1 MWRPSRIADHGLIC
15 VMISADD
22 MAAVPTSVKQRILV
36 IASAFA
42 PGKGSELGVGFHTV
56 MELSKRHEVTV
67 VTRPL
72 WKEYVLADTG
82 SEFGN
87 YPNITIVYEDMG
99 HFRDMF
105 PPNRREPLAHIYW
118 CLSVR
123 PRVRQLMVSGRFDL
137 VHYLTLSSIF
147 VPPFV
152 FYPRRIPLLW
162 GPVGGGEFVPAP
174 LLRHAPIGL
183 RIREL
188 VRHCAIYAAT
198 GFYSLSRWAGLLDE
212 QAVLARTDESAKVL
226 GPAVTVLPET
236 GMDLDIPPLVVHRA
250 ADPQEGLKLCVIGSL
265 TKRKNVP
272 HAINVFCCLLDVFPG
287 SILRIA
293 GEGPELSAL
302 RAQVE
307 SLGLDEQVKFLGFI
321 DRAAVRELF
330 ADSDL
335 CLHFAFREGGSWAV
349 FESLREGVPVCC
361 FPYNGLRG
369 IVTEANGIPID
380 ASDYQASRIVDKIAA
395 YFQNPRNR
403 GEITGSLTMFGW
415 ARKIAILES
424 RCQELIRKARAD
436 RHVD

>member
-1 MWRPSRIADHGLIC
+1 MT
-15 VMISADD
+15 SADD
-22 MAAVPTSVKQRILV
+22 MAAVPTSEKLRILV

-56 MELSKRHEVTV
+56 MELAQRHEVTV

-87 YPNITIVYEDMG
+87 YPNVTIIYEDMG
-99 HFRDMF
+99 RFRDMF
-105 PPNRREPLAHIYW
+105 PPNRREPLAHLYW

-123 PRVRQLMVSGRFDL
+123 PRVRQLMASGRFDL

-174 LLRHAPIGL
+174 LLRHASIGL
-183 RIREL
+183 RVREL
-188 VRHCAIYAAT
+188 VRRCAIYAAT
-198 GFYSLSRWAGLLDE
+198 GFYSLSRWARLLDE
-212 QAVLARTDESAKVL
+212 QAMLARTDESAKVL

-236 GMDLDIPPLVVHRA
+236 GMDLDIPPLVVHRVV
-250 ADPQEGLKLCVIGSL
+250 DPQEGLKLCVIGSL

-272 HAINVFCCLLDVFPG
+272 HAINVFRRLLEVFPG

-302 RAQVE
+302 RSQVG
-307 SLGLDEQVKFLGFI
+307 SLGLEEQVEFLGFI
-321 DRAAVRELF
+321 DRAAVRKLL

-335 CLHFAFREGGSWAV
+335 CLHFAFREGGSWTV

-361 FPYNGLRG
+361 FPYNGLRDV
-369 IVTEANGIPID
+369 VTEENGIPID
-380 ASDYQASRIVDKIAA
+380 ACDYQTPRVVDRIAA
-395 YFQNPRNR
+395 YFQDPRNR
-403 GEITGSLTMFGW
+403 DDIAGSLAMFGW
-415 ARKIAILES
+415 PRKIAIVES
-424 RCQELIRKARAD
+424 CYQELIRKDRAD